1 MKLDIILAGVGGQG
15 VLSVSA
21 VIAGATARLG
31 WQIKQSEV
39 HGMAQRGGAVLA
51 HLRMADGP
59 VHSDLIPRSSADLI
73 LSLEPM
79 ESLRYL
85 QYLGPNGTIA
95 TAVEP
100 VRNIDDYP
108 DLDDLLKTI
117 RAQPSSVLVEATA
130 LAKQAGNVKA
140 ANTVMVGAVAHLL
153 PVTGEALTS
162 EIRRTFDRL
171 GDNVVKA
178 NLEAYRLGRR
188 VGAGTTDEEIQGDG
202 RAVEPTQEEK
212 DFTDRG
218 RSAS

>member
-1 MKLDIILAGVGGQG
+1 MHRGGKAGPQGAFVKLDIILAGVGGQG

-31 WQIKQSEV
+31 WQVKQSEV

-59 VHSDLIPRSSADLI
+59 IHSDLIPRGSAELI

-85 QYLGPNGTIA
+85 EYLSPAGTIA

-100 VRNIDDYP
+100 VVNIDDYP
-108 DLDDLLKTI
+108 DLETLLGTI
-117 RAQPSSVLVEATA
+117 RSTGASILVEATK

-140 ANTVMVGAVAHLL
+140 ANMAMVGSVAHLL
-153 PVTGEALTS
+153 PVTESDLKA
-162 EIRRTFDRL
+162 EITHAFGRL
-171 GDNVVKA
+171 GEKVLTA
-178 NLEAYRLGRR
+178 NLEAFRLGQE
-188 VGAGTTDEEIQGDG
+188 VGA
-202 RAVEPTQEEK
+202 AVT
-212 DFTDRG
+212 R
-218 RSAS
+218 

>member
-31 WQIKQSEV
+31 WQVKQSEV

-59 VHSDLIPRSSADLI
+59 VFSDLIPRGSADLI

-85 QYLGPNGTIA
+85 EYLSPGGTIA
-95 TAVEP
+95 TDIAP

-108 DLDDLLKTI
+108 DLDGLLESI
-117 RAQPSSVLVEATA
+117 RATGTSILVEATS
-130 LAKQAGNVKA
+130 LARQAGNLKA
-140 ANTVMVGAVAHLL
+140 ANMVMVGAVAHLL
-153 PVTGEALTS
+153 PVTEDALVS
-162 EIRRTFDRL
+162 EIRGTFARL
-171 GDNVVKA
+171 GEKVLEA
-178 NLEAYRLGRR
+178 NLEGFRLGRT
-188 VGAGTTDEEIQGDG
+188 AT
-202 RAVEPTQEEK
+202 AKSP
-212 DFTDRG
+212 
-218 RSAS
+218 SNPA